1 MRERREMRT
10 LEKQNPGWWSIG
22 RQRIGAAPVPGLKR
36 VRLAQGLSVRKL
48 ADRVGGMSPDT
59 IYRLEHMKQG
69 AKPETR
75 RKLAFALRTTQT
87 DLFTP
92 DGGELI
98 E

>member
-1 MRERREMRT
+1 MHT
-10 LEKQNPGWWSIG
+10 TEKRMNNPEWWTIG
-22 RQRIGAAPVPGLKR
+22 RQRIGAAPVPGLRR
-36 VRLAQGLSVRKL
+36 VRLEAGLSVRKL

-59 IYRLEHMKQG
+59 IYRLEHGKQG